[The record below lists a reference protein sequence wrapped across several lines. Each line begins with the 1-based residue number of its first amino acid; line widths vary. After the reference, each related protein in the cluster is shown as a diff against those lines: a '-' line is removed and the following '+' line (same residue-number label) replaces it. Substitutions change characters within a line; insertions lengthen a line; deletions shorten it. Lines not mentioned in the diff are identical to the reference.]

1 MTRGNIFSLKRYV
14 HNPEMEMFETII
26 TGNDCKV
33 ERIVSKGHSTSGGEW
48 YDQDKDE
55 WVILLKGKAIIEFES
70 GELLNLE
77 AGDYILI
84 PANLRHRVALTSTEP
99 PCVWLA
105 IHGNLK
111 QHSTDT

>member
-1 MTRGNIFSLKRYV
+1 MIRYNIFDLKGFV
-14 HNPEMEMFETII
+14 SDPDMELFETIF

-33 ERIVSKGHSTSGGEW
+33 ERIVSKGHSTPTGEW
-48 YDQDKDE
+48 YDQEQDE

-70 GELLNLE
+70 GEILNLE
-77 AGDYILI
+77 AGDYIFI
-84 PANLRHRVALTSTEP
+84 PAKLRHRVALTSTEP

-111 QHSTDT
+111 QHNTDI